1 MGIGEPVCHPGTR
14 NETSSMFERN
24 KIDNVE
30 QQSVAIQLTIDGGE
44 TLSGR
49 AMIGIGRT
57 LANVLNSPEMFIEFE
72 PWSGERVMISK
83 ASIRSVKPLQVARPD
98 SLKGRIAAMDDFDPY
113 TILGVKAEASL
124 EEVKSAWHRLS
135 KTYHPDRYAS
145 AELPTEVLDY
155 LAAMARRVNAAYAA
169 LEGPLHASRKAAAM
183 RTAPMYTSVPRG

>member
-1 MGIGEPVCHPGTR
+1 
-14 NETSSMFERN
+14 MFERN

-30 QQSVAIQLTIDGGE
+30 QQSVAIQLTTDGGD

-57 LANVLNSPEMFIEFE
+57 LASVLNGPDVFIEFE
-72 PWSGERVMISK
+72 PWGGERVLISK
-83 ASIRSVKPLQVARPD
+83 AKIRSVKVLQVAKPD
-98 SLKGRIAAMDDFDPY
+98 SLKGRIAAMDEFDPH

-135 KTYHPDRYAS
+135 KAYHPDRYAS

-169 LEGPLHASRKAAAM
+169 LEGPLQARRRNAAM
-183 RTAPMYTSVPRG
+183 RTDAVYTSVPRG